1 MLLSISAE
9 KIYQSRVMDRAIRLS
24 VLNGN
29 DDTMTSKAP
38 RNAYS
43 NQEVGERPWGR
54 WFVLDSG
61 AGYTIKKMEVDP
73 GHRLSLQYHH
83 HRSEHWLV
91 ISGVGEVEIDGE
103 TTAIVERSHVHI
115 PLKAVH
121 RVRNSGTVPL
131 VILELQQG
139 DILDEAD
146 IVRLEDDYAR

>member
-1 MLLSISAE
+1 
-9 KIYQSRVMDRAIRLS
+9 MDHTTELADLD
-24 VLNGN
+24 GN
-29 DDTMTSKAP
+29 YGGMTSTAP

-54 WFVLDSG
+54 WSVLDSG
-61 AGYTIKKMEVDP
+61 PGYTVKKMEVDP

-103 TTAIVERSHVHI
+103 TSAIVERSHVHI

-121 RVRNSGTVPL
+121 RVRNNGTVPL

-139 DILDEAD
+139 DVLDEAD

>member
-1 MLLSISAE
+1 MLLSIRIE
-9 KIYQSRVMDRAIRLS
+9 KFDKNHDMDRAIGLS

-29 DDTMTSKAP
+29 DDEMTSTVP

-91 ISGVGEVEIDGE
+91 IAGVGEVEIDGE
-103 TTAIVERSHVHI
+103 TTAIVESSHVHI

-121 RVRNSGTVPL
+121 RVRNNGTVPL

>member
-1 MLLSISAE
+1 
-9 KIYQSRVMDRAIRLS
+9 
-24 VLNGN
+24 
-29 DDTMTSKAP
+29 
-38 RNAYS
+38 
-43 NQEVGERPWGR
+43 
-54 WFVLDSG
+54 
-61 AGYTIKKMEVDP
+61 
-73 GHRLSLQYHH
+73 LQYHH

-121 RVRNSGTVPL
+121 RVRNTGTVPL

>member
-1 MLLSISAE
+1 M
-9 KIYQSRVMDRAIRLS
+9 
-24 VLNGN
+24 NFN
-29 DDTMTSKAP
+29 AP
-38 RNAYS
+38 ANNYT

-54 WFVLDSG
+54 WYVLDSG
-61 AGYTIKKMEVDP
+61 PGFTVKKIEVDP
-73 GHRLSLQYHH
+73 GHRLSKQYHH
-83 HRSEHWLV
+83 HRSEHLLV
-91 ISGVGEVEIDGE
+91 ISGIGEVEIDGE
-103 TTAIVERSHVHI
+103 TTAIVERSHIHI

>member
-1 MLLSISAE
+1 
-9 KIYQSRVMDRAIRLS
+9 MDHTTELADLD
-24 VLNGN
+24 GN
-29 DDTMTSKAP
+29 YGGMTSTAP

-54 WFVLDSG
+54 WSVLDSG
-61 AGYTIKKMEVDP
+61 PGYTVKKMEVDP

-91 ISGVGEVEIDGE
+91 SAGVGEVEIDGE
-103 TTAIVERSHVHI
+103 TSAIVERSHVHI

-121 RVRNSGTVPL
+121 RVRNNGTVPL